1 MLQDLEAL
9 ASKVSASSEVE
20 SAREVVSQLGGLVRG
35 ELRPWGEF
43 FEHLSPGEVLG
54 SREAARRRLGV
65 NLAYYRANYAVACGA
80 VLAGSAVVL
89 NARVLPV
96 AAVSAAE
103 ALWLF
108 ELRRRRPVVVLG
120 RAWGPSDKANA
131 LIGSTAAWALV
142 AGALVAS
149 LATVALAAALVLG
162 HAVLRPRSTRS
173 RFSSFG
179 ASASLEVGGG
189 VAGSGTSASFAG
201 VSRGLFAPSG
211 PAAPPQPELPDTD
224 SFSLE
229 YVEEMRK
236 QEYELRRAR
245 SSDFTRRRAQVLDRR
260 ASAPAPLEALVPP
273 PPPPPQQLQQQQ
285 QVPLPPPLP
294 LQQVPQQQ
302 HAQPHSSPACDSEED
317 EQERKADDEA
327 PIPVKVRVHVPVRV
341 VTLASKKID

>member
-9 ASKVSASSEVE
+9 ASRVGASSEVE

-43 FEHLSPGEVLG
+43 FEYLSPGEVLG

-80 VLAGSAVVL
+80 VLAGSAAVL

-131 LIGSTAAWALV
+131 LIGSTAAWALL

-149 LATVALAAALVLG
+149 VATVALAAALVLG

-179 ASASLEVGGG
+179 ASASLEAGGG
-189 VAGSGTSASFAG
+189 VGSGAVSGASAS
-201 VSRGLFAPSG
+201 SRGLFASSG

-229 YVEEMRK
+229 YVEEMCK

-245 SSDFTRRRAQVLDRR
+245 NSDYTRRRAQVLDRR
-260 ASAPAPLEALVPP
+260 APAPAPLEALVPP
-273 PPPPPQQLQQQQ
+273 PPPQQQQ

-294 LQQVPQQQ
+294 LPLPLDQVPQQQ
-302 HAQPHSSPACDSEED
+302 QAQPHSSPACDSEED
-317 EQERKADDEA
+317 EQERKAADEA